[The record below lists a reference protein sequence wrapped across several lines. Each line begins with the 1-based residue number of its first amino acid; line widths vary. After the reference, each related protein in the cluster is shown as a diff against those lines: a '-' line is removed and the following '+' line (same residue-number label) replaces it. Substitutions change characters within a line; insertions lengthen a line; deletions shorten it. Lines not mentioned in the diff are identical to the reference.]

1 MFPAMSDQLW
11 AAVDGYIN
19 EQLLPEDPVLDSALA
34 ASDAAGLPSGQITP
48 AHGKLLELLA
58 RIQKARKILELGTLG
73 GYSTIWLA
81 RALPRDG
88 QLISLELD
96 AGHAQVATANIASA
110 GLAGRVQIRVG
121 PALQALP
128 ELHAEKTGPFDVIF
142 IDADKQNNPAYLQW
156 SLALSRPGT
165 LIIADN
171 VVRGGAIL
179 DPDATDP
186 RLGENGIQGLRRF
199 YEILATEPRLT
210 ATVIQTVTG
219 KGHDGLALALV
230 APRSSELRTLR
241 TSATVLP

>member
-1 MFPAMSDQLW
+1 MSDQLW

-110 GLAGRVQIRVG
+110 GLAGQLR
-121 PALQALP
+121 
-128 ELHAEKTGPFDVIF
+128 
-142 IDADKQNNPAYLQW
+142 
-156 SLALSRPGT
+156 SR
-165 LIIADN
+165 
-171 VVRGGAIL
+171 
-179 DPDATDP
+179 
-186 RLGENGIQGLRRF
+186 RR
-199 YEILATEPRLT
+199 TR
-210 ATVIQTVTG
+210 
-219 KGHDGLALALV
+219 
-230 APRSSELRTLR
+230 
-241 TSATVLP
+241 